1 MNVVGRCWRQSLLPS
16 ARVVSMQ
23 NRKADSVLRSSVHRQ
38 PGLRRR
44 DMRYRLFRTLISFLY
59 AIIIALLT
67 QPDASAQ
74 APLEKLRIAY
84 TVIAPTQASVWTAKE
99 MGYHAKHGLDVEL
112 VLLVG
117 APLAVAA
124 LVGGETPIVHTGASA
139 VITSNL
145 AGSGAVIIA
154 GAANRF
160 PYVLFVTDQIKTV
173 EELKGKKFGV
183 SRIGS
188 ADNAAAAT
196 ILDKF
201 GIQESD
207 VTYVQAGSIPARL
220 AAMQTNALQATLL
233 QAPETLKAKKLGLR
247 ALLDFTKLDVEW
259 QQNGVATTRD
269 YIKKK
274 PDTVRRFM
282 RAYVEA
288 VHYNLTNPKGAQ
300 KILQKYLAIKND
312 KSIEEAY
319 NEIVL
324 KLTRR
329 VPYPT
334 EPGIQLFL
342 DQLKAKN
349 PKAGQVKPS
358 EFTDISFLKDLE
370 SSGYIDRLYR

>member
-1 MNVVGRCWRQSLLPS
+1 MKHRLFQASTSLLLFIL
-16 ARVVSMQ
+16 ALTLGVSV
-23 NRKADSVLRSSVHRQ
+23 N
-38 PGLRRR
+38 
-44 DMRYRLFRTLISFLY
+44 
-59 AIIIALLT
+59 
-67 QPDASAQ
+67 AQ
-74 APLEKLRIAY
+74 TPEKLRVAY
-84 TVIAPTQASVWTAKE
+84 TVIAPTQLNVWTAKD
-99 MGYHAKHGLDVEL
+99 MGYYAKNGLDVDL

-145 AGSGAVIIA
+145 AGSGAVLIA
-154 GAANRF
+154 GAINRF
-160 PYVLFVTDQIKTV
+160 PYVLFVTDQIKKV
-173 EELKGKKFGV
+173 EDLRGKKFGV

-188 ADNAAAAT
+188 ADNAAAVT
-196 ILDKF
+196 VLEKL
-201 GIQESD
+201 GVKESE

-233 QAPETLKAKKLGLR
+233 QAPETLKAKEIGLR

-259 QQNGVATTRD
+259 QQNGVAVTRD

-274 PDTVRRFM
+274 PDTIRRFM

-288 VHYNLTNPKGAQ
+288 IHYNLTTPKGAQ
-300 KILQKYLAIKND
+300 KILQKYLAIKD
-312 KSIEEAY
+312 EKSVEEAY
-319 NEIVL
+319 NEIVV

-334 EPGIQLFL
+334 ESGIQLFL
-342 DQLKAKN
+342 DQLKLKN

-358 EFTDISFLKDLE
+358 EFTEVSFLKELE

>member
-1 MNVVGRCWRQSLLPS
+1 MNT
-16 ARVVSMQ
+16 
-23 NRKADSVLRSSVHRQ
+23 RSSQTWLSLAVI
-38 PGLRRR
+38 LA
-44 DMRYRLFRTLISFLY
+44 LSF
-59 AIIIALLT
+59 T
-67 QPDASAQ
+67 ASFVAAQ
-74 APLEKLRIAY
+74 TPAEKLRVAY
-84 TVIAPTQASVWTAKE
+84 TVIAPTQLNVWTAKD
-99 MGYHAKHGLDVEL
+99 MGFYAKNGLDVEL

-145 AGSGAVIIA
+145 AGSGAVLIA
-154 GAANRF
+154 GAINRF
-160 PYVLFVTDQIKTV
+160 PYVLFVTDQIKRV
-173 EELKGKKFGV
+173 EDLKGKKFGV

-188 ADNAAAAT
+188 ADNAAAVT
-196 ILDKF
+196 VLEKF
-201 GIQESD
+201 GIKESEI
-207 VTYVQAGSIPARL
+207 TYVQAGSIPGRL

-233 QAPETLKAKKLGLR
+233 QAPETLKAKEIGLR

-259 QQNGVATTRD
+259 QQNGVAVTRD

-274 PDTVRRFM
+274 PDTIRRFM
-282 RAYVEA
+282 RAYVDA
-288 VHYNLTNPKGAQ
+288 IHYNLTNPKGAQ
-300 KILQKYLAIKND
+300 KILQKYLAIKD
-312 KSIEEAY
+312 EKSVEEAY
-319 NEIVL
+319 NEIVV

-342 DQLKAKN
+342 DQLKLKN

-358 EFTDISFLKDLE
+358 EFTDVSFLKELE

>member
-1 MNVVGRCWRQSLLPS
+1 MTTRWL
-16 ARVVSMQ
+16 
-23 NRKADSVLRSSVHRQ
+23 
-38 PGLRRR
+38 
-44 DMRYRLFRTLISFLY
+44 RTLISLICTVVAVSLAQHY
-59 AIIIALLT
+59 AA
-67 QPDASAQ
+67 AQ
-74 APLEKLRIAY
+74 GPLEKLRVAY
-84 TVIAPTQASVWTAKE
+84 TVIAPTQANVWTAKE
-99 MGYHAKHGLDVEL
+99 MGYYAKHGLDVEL

-160 PYVLFVTDQIKTV
+160 PYVLFVTDQIKKV

-196 ILDKF
+196 VLDRY
-201 GIQESD
+201 GIKETD

-233 QAPETLKAKKLGLR
+233 QAPETLKAKELGLR

-282 RAYVEA
+282 RAYVDA

-300 KILQKYLAIKND
+300 KILQKYLAIKDD

-319 NEIVL
+319 NEIVV

-342 DQLKAKN
+342 DQLKTKN

-358 EFTDISFLKDLE
+358 EFTDISFLKELE
-370 SSGYIDRLYR
+370 SSGYIDRLYK

>member
-1 MNVVGRCWRQSLLPS
+1 MG
-16 ARVVSMQ
+16 
-23 NRKADSVLRSSVHRQ
+23 NRW
-38 PGLRRR
+38 
-44 DMRYRLFRTLISFLY
+44 FRTLISLLCVVAAVSLAQPY
-59 AIIIALLT
+59 AA
-67 QPDASAQ
+67 AQ
-74 APLEKLRIAY
+74 TPSEKLRVAY
-84 TVIAPTQASVWTAKE
+84 TVIAPTQANVWTAKE
-99 MGYHAKHGLDVEL
+99 MGYCAKHGLDVEL

-160 PYVLFVTDQIKTV
+160 PYVLFVTDQIKKV

-196 ILDKF
+196 VLDRY
-201 GIQESD
+201 GIKESD

-233 QAPETLKAKKLGLR
+233 QAPETLKAKELGLR
-247 ALLDFTKLDVEW
+247 PLLDFTKLDVEW

-282 RAYVEA
+282 RAYIEA

-300 KILQKYLAIKND
+300 KILQKYLAIKDD

-319 NEIVL
+319 NEIVV

-342 DQLKAKN
+342 DQLKTKN

-358 EFTDISFLKDLE
+358 EFTDISFLKELE
-370 SSGYIDRLYR
+370 SSGYIDRMYK